1 MSGSGGVGFTVF
13 QVPGSRAAK
22 KVGTAPPAR
31 LGSGGAMVGVG
42 STAPSQALSGP
53 SITTSIIHTVAEPYQ
68 PQPST
73 SSYSSASST
82 GNNYAP
88 PSSARGQ
95 RNSTSGFS
103 AFQPQ
108 VMPHQHQVPSFQPSL
123 STPASSSGGGATTFT
138 AFGGGLGSA
147 VVGGFN
153 SSVAPTPTVEEARG
167 GIGWMRTGRVIR
179 VKETGESYRFPL
191 DEEHLPRVRASAA
204 QYAALREKLERVAEK
219 YVGNAATWMENPT
232 LSSQY
237 RNQSWKA
244 HVDKKNCVVYRQKT
258 SDSASLARKAIVRA
272 KLDTTLEEIEYALYC
287 DTTNDL
293 RAYMAHCYQESFLD
307 AAVLQV
313 AERATPAVGD
323 PLRFL
328 GIKWLVFQSSVDS
341 VFSCRDA
348 LIVEFSKTYED
359 PKKGHKVL
367 VRVTQSLDPRD
378 LEVVQEKNF
387 GFSRTTETTVTLFRS
402 MGPSSGKV
410 DVAMYSDMQFEGG
423 KATPAWLANRVVSTL
438 YHVVT
443 NHATCADAKF
453 LVKSR
458 LITDKAWV
466 PNNERPA
473 CSVCFKSFNLLRSRH
488 HCRVC
493 AEIMCSPCT
502 MELGV
507 QASKLPAGML
517 PDTSGGCVVSVE
529 KFCLK
534 CINKARQERRSAIA
548 RAADFNGS
556 SSVGSNGGMTTSVET
571 DDGEAVV
578 PASYA
583 GRESEM
589 YYADEN
595 GGGSARGSLS
605 DMPGFYDSMPNGGNG
620 SSTNMYNQSQSFA
633 SVSSNSSAGSGSGM
647 GLAAGSS
654 GEKSGIS
661 YAGWSTKVLSAINRE
676 KPSESGSDASIS
688 SLTGS
693 TGALN
698 ISGGALRSA
707 GNSNALLR
715 SAGERRRQNSDAS
728 QTTSVSSQSERGSS
742 SVSSELRWDGR
753 DANGLNEPITLV
765 EEDPDVMDVTPLPT
779 SFTKMEEQIAAQQAL
794 LRSMFIEGQKIMQ
807 QKQTHAQY
815 INQMHPQQQYLG
827 HQPAGGNSIVVLEDP
842 EAAPQLALPP
852 PPPSAA
858 AATSIESID

>member
-1 MSGSGGVGFTVF
+1 MSGVGFTVF
-13 QVPGSRAAK
+13 QVPGSRAASRAAA
-22 KVGTAPPAR
+22 GPPAAAGAR
-31 LGSGGAMVGVG
+31 LGAGPLASAPSGPAITSSIIHSVAEPFQ
-42 STAPSQALSGP
+42 APSQLQSQSQA
-53 SITTSIIHTVAEPYQ
+53 
-68 PQPST
+68 
-73 SSYSSASST
+73 SSFSST
-82 GNNYAP
+82 G
-88 PSSARGQ
+88 STGSRGQ
-95 RNSTSGFS
+95 RNSTSGFT
-103 AFQPQ
+103 AFQPPAQ
-108 VMPHQHQVPSFQPSL
+108 PHQQHVVPAFQPAAGSG
-123 STPASSSGGGATTFT
+123 SSGTTFT
-138 AFGGGLGSA
+138 AFGGGLGGA
-147 VVGGFN
+147 VVGLGG
-153 SSVAPTPTVEEARG
+153 VQPTPAPTVEEARG
-167 GIGWMRTGRVIR
+167 GIGWMRTGRIIR
-179 VKETGESYRFPL
+179 VKETGESFRFPL
-191 DEEHLPRVRASAA
+191 DDEHLPRVRASAA
-204 QYAALREKLERVAEK
+204 QYAALREKLERLAEK
-219 YVGNAATWMENPT
+219 YVANPATWMENPT
-232 LSSQY
+232 MSSQY

-244 HVDKKNCVVYRQKT
+244 HVDKKNCVVYRQKA
-258 SDSASLARKAIVRA
+258 SDAAALARKAIVRA

-287 DTTNDL
+287 DATDDL

-313 AERATPAVGD
+313 AERASPAGGD

-348 LIVEFSKTYED
+348 LVAEFSKTYTD
-359 PKKGHKVL
+359 PKKGYKVL
-367 VRVTQSLDPRD
+367 VRVTQSIDPRE
-378 LEVVQEKNF
+378 LEAVSLKNF
-387 GFSRTTETTVTLFRS
+387 GFSRTNETTVTLFRS

-410 DVAMYSDMQFEGG
+410 DVSMFSDMQFEGG

-453 LVKSR
+453 LVKNR

-548 RAADFNGS
+548 RTAEYNAS
-556 SSVGSNGGMTTSVET
+556 SSQDSLGGMTTSVET
-571 DDGEAVV
+571 DDGI

-595 GGGSARGSLS
+595 NGDGSQRGSLS
-605 DMPGFYDSMPNGGNG
+605 DMPGFYDSMPNGAPGNNGNG
-620 SSTNMYNQSQSFA
+620 SYNQSQSFA
-633 SVSSNSSAGSGSGM
+633 SVSSNSSGGSGSNL
-647 GLAAGSS
+647 GLGGSS
-654 GEKSGIS
+654 NDKSGIS
-661 YAGWSTKVLSAINRE
+661 YAGWSTKVLSAIKRE
-676 KPSESGSDASIS
+676 QPSESGSEASIS

-693 TGALN
+693 TNALN
-698 ISGGALRSA
+698 INGGGLRSA
-707 GNSNALLR
+707 GSSNALLR
-715 SAGERRRQNSDAS
+715 GVNDRRRQNSDAS
-728 QTTSVSSQSERGSS
+728 TSVSSQSERGSS

-753 DANGLNEPITLV
+753 DAGGLNEPITLV
-765 EEDPDVMDVTPLPT
+765 EEDAVDVTPLPEPF
-779 SFTKMEEQIAAQQAL
+779 SRMEEQIAMQQAL
-794 LRSMFIEGQKIMQ
+794 LRNMMMEGNRIMQ
-807 QKQTHAQY
+807 QQRQY
-815 INQMHPQQQYLG
+815 QAPYMAPPQQQYLA
-827 HQPAGGNSIVVLEDP
+827 HQAHAAGGASIVMLDDDVSP
-842 EAAPQLALPP
+842 PVTLPP
-852 PPPSAA
+852 PAPSAV
-858 AATSIESID
+858 TSIESID

>member
-1 MSGSGGVGFTVF
+1 MSGVGFTVF

-22 KVGTAPPAR
+22 KVGAGPAPR
-31 LGSGGAMVGVG
+31 LGGLG
-42 STAPSQALSGP
+42 APSAPSSSSSSSAGAGAGGPAPASALSGP
-53 SITTSIIHTVAEPYQ
+53 AITTSIIHSVAEPYQ
-68 PQPST
+68 PAALPS
-73 SSYSSASST
+73 SGSYSSVSSSGSAT
-82 GNNYAP
+82 
-88 PSSARGQ
+88 ARGQ

-108 VMPHQHQVPSFQPSL
+108 TAPHQHQVSSA
-123 STPASSSGGGATTFT
+123 TSSGSATTFT
-138 AFGGGLGSA
+138 AFGAGLGSA
-147 VVGGFN
+147 GGF
-153 SSVAPTPTVEEARG
+153 SAGVAPTPTVEEARG

-191 DEEHLPRVRASAA
+191 DEEHLPRVRATAA
-204 QYAALREKLERVAEK
+204 QYAALREKLERVADK

-272 KLDTTLEEIEYALYC
+272 KLDTTLEEVEYALYC
-287 DTTNDL
+287 DNTNDL

-313 AERATPAVGD
+313 AKRAVPAD

-348 LIVEFSKTYED
+348 LLVEFSKTYED

-367 VRVTQSLDPRD
+367 VRVAQSVDPRD
-378 LEVVQEKNF
+378 LDAVQEKNF
-387 GFSRTTETTVTLFRS
+387 GFSRTSETTVTLFRS

-410 DVAMYSDMQFEGG
+410 DVAMYSDMLFEAG

-438 YHVVT
+438 FHVVT

-507 QASKLPAGML
+507 QASKLPVGML

-556 SSVGSNGGMTTSVET
+556 SSMGSNGGMATSCET

-589 YYADEN
+589 YYADETN

-605 DMPGFYDSMPNGGNG
+605 DMPGFYDSMPNGGNNG
-620 SSTNMYNQSQSFA
+620 GNNGGYHQSQSFA
-633 SVSSNSSAGSGSGM
+633 SVSSNSSAGSGSGI
-647 GLAAGSS
+647 GLGGGSAG

-698 ISGGALRSA
+698 INGGALRSA
-707 GNSNALLR
+707 GSSNALLR
-715 SAGERRRQNSDAS
+715 SANERRRQNSDAS

-753 DANGLNEPITLV
+753 EAGGLNEPITLV
-765 EEDPDVMDVTPLPT
+765 EEDPDVMNVTPLPT

-794 LRSMFIEGQKIMQ
+794 LRSMFLEGQKIMQ
-807 QKQTHAQY
+807 QKQTHTQY

-827 HQPAGGNSIVVLEDP
+827 HQSVGAGPVVVLEDD
-842 EAAPQLALPP
+842 ASAPQLAMS
-852 PPPSAA
+852 PPPSAP
-858 AATSIESID
+858 ATSIESID